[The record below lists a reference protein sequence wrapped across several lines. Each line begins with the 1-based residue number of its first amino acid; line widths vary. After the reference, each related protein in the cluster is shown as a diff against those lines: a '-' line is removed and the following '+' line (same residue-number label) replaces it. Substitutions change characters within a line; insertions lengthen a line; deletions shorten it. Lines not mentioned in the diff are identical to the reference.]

1 LTAPASD
8 KLLLIKAD
16 RLLDGTGGPA
26 VENGAVLISGD
37 KIVAAGRATQVAAP
51 EGAPVET
58 INYGGMTIMPGMVDC
73 HTHHNGFGDG
83 RVGDTLGDMADEI
96 LALQSARNAHAS
108 LFTGV
113 TTIRENGPKA
123 YTMLR
128 LREAIDEGIVTGP
141 RMVLCGRAVSIIGG
155 HMGFFGTVATGENEV
170 RAQVRRLVK
179 EGADYIKV
187 TATGGTT
194 TTSSPL
200 LPSFN
205 IDELRALTDTA
216 HGLGKLTAAH
226 CSSTQG
232 TINSLDAGID
242 MIIHCIFREA
252 DGSNAFN
259 RNVVDRI
266 AEAGTYVNPTLAVQ
280 QAGVWAL
287 LDKKAEGPFTKGEQA
302 KLDDAQK
309 NFEQRMEDSRRM
321 LDMGV
326 KMITGSDS
334 SWADYKLGNAPY
346 ETELLVEAGMSG
358 AAAVASITGDA
369 ARSLGVDD
377 TVGTLEPGKMADVVL
392 INGRPDE
399 RAADLWN
406 VADVFLGGE
415 RIDRGS
421 DESRAT
427 LTQHRPVAAHS
438 HEH

>member
-1 LTAPASD
+1 MTLSPTSAPGAS
-8 KLLLIKAD
+8 LLLITAG

-26 VENGAVLISGD
+26 IDRGAVLIGNG
-37 KIVAAGRATQVAAP
+37 KIIAAGPASQVIAP
-51 EGAPVET
+51 EGAPVEHRD
-58 INYGGMTIMPGMVDC
+58 YPGMTIMPGMVDC

-83 RVGDTLGDMADEI
+83 RVGDTIGDIPDEV
-96 LALQSARNAHAS
+96 LALQSARNARTS

-128 LREAIDEGIVTGP
+128 LRDAIDEGIVTGP

-155 HMGFFGTVATGENEV
+155 HMGFFGTVATGRDEV
-170 RAQVRRLVK
+170 TAQVRRLIK

-194 TTSSPL
+194 TTSFPL

-205 IDELRALTDTA
+205 IDELRALADTA

-252 DGSNAFN
+252 DATDNF
-259 RNVVDRI
+259 RRDIVDRI
-266 AEAGTYVNPTLAVQ
+266 AESGTYVNPTLAVQ
-280 QAGVWAL
+280 QASVWAL
-287 LDKKAEGPFTKGEQA
+287 LEKKAERPLTPAELTKLG
-302 KLDDAQK
+302 DAER
-309 NFEQRMEDSRRM
+309 NFETRMEDSRRM

-334 SWADYKLGNAPY
+334 SWADYRLGNAPY
-346 ETELLVEAGMSG
+346 ETELLAEAGMSG
-358 AAAVASITGDA
+358 PAAVASITGDA

-377 TVGTLEPGKMADVVL
+377 TVGTLEPGKHADVV
-392 INGRPDE
+392 IIDGAPDQ
-399 RAADLWN
+399 RVSDLWN
-406 VADVFLGGE
+406 VAEVFLGGQ
-415 RIDRGS
+415 RIERGS
-421 DESRAT
+421 DESRAP
-427 LTQHRPVAAHS
+427 LKQHEPHVH
-438 HEH
+438 